1 MLSPVGSP
9 ILTAAAAQKAFVA
22 VFADVVLPIT
32 LTSLTNLCMF
42 AILATA
48 ALPAVYLTALTAVLA
63 VFLLYTTV
71 LTSFAA
77 AVALDFQRQVAQRC
91 DVLCCYRAAS
101 SAPSAAAAATVATEE
116 AVTTSSNLADA
127 ESGEGGKASTII
139 TGAKKDEPSS
149 SSLVVSSSKAQAPTG
164 TKLTQVFWKQLY
176 KPLLQS
182 RFGRDTVLA
191 VAVVLVVLASIGLAD
206 LQLGLGLTEFF
217 PQGSQ
222 VMNLYALH
230 K

>member
-101 SAPSAAAAATVATEE
+101 SAPSAAAATVATEE

-182 RFGRDTVLA
+182 RFGRGTVLA

-222 VMNLYALH
+222 VKNLYALH

>member
-1 MLSPVGSP
+1 VLSPVGSP

-182 RFGRDTVLA
+182 RFGRGTVLA

>member
-101 SAPSAAAAATVATEE
+101 SAPSSAAAVTVATEE